1 MPLSSKA
8 VEHNDSATQKLFS
21 GRSESM
27 AAKRLVIV
35 VDGTAAMGPYWSTI
49 VSDYLEKIIRYF
61 CGQSRGQEHSGQIVE
76 LGVVMYKAHDGKG
89 LKVQRSGWSRDM
101 EKFIEWLLAFDFE
114 GCGQDNAAIAEGL
127 ADALGMFP
135 KPANRIE
142 AGQYF
147 LGERHCIL
155 VSASN
160 PYPIPSQLELP
171 KISDGF
177 CGVETYSSMTDA
189 KTVAEMFIQ
198 CFVSLS
204 VISPKKFPKLR
215 EIYNAGNE
223 SHNGTDPSLYNAKH
237 PQFLILLSEK
247 FLEAHAALYHCE
259 TMSTSSINS
268 AVAVGTNSVPMNS
281 NFRPARSGLPQ
292 DQNNSPA
299 GNIPTETSTVPA
311 VSQDWCV
318 PPHDFSTS
326 IPISGQTSSL
336 SYSFKEEITEEE
348 IMRALS
354 PEKFT
359 LSQNT
364 STTNPTSVCGG
375 TPPEIMTSAADAG
388 ENSGGHSIMS
398 TVKENPH
405 DDTSV
410 FDWRSLLRATQST
423 ESTSKHLC
431 SITSASGN
439 LNNSKPAELGSTSTK
454 EQGPFKSNEPQGVT
468 SQALAGTS
476 ESLQSTTD
484 SSFMSSSFI
493 SGISQPEIL
502 QATYAGIHSPHFSML
517 SPMAKSEALL
527 GTSQTTQTSAS
538 SFTSNTSKLSGNLR
552 TMQPLASLRRT
563 IGNNRLQSKK
573 RQRGQLGVSSH
584 RGRSVSI
591 VERSQHISGG
601 TEISAAID
609 LEHNYVMAWE
619 GDISAKK
626 KDKVIIVRRLKAYQ
640 KKSAPETL
648 TADWPQTLQIV
659 REIPQRLINKTR
671 PYDGH
676 ADYMIF
682 EASNDHRVYE
692 QFRKKELGVRIDLP
706 SQTLIFTPTG
716 APCRFIGTLFPGDCP
731 LYKSCEQEQ
740 NDQATADE
748 SAMNET
754 D

>member
-1 MPLSSKA
+1 
-8 VEHNDSATQKLFS
+8 
-21 GRSESM
+21 M

-35 VDGTAAMGPYWSTI
+35 VDGTAAMGPYWRTI

-61 CGQSRGQEHSGQIVE
+61 CGQSRGQEYSGQIVE

-89 LKVQRSGWSRDM
+89 LKVRRSGWSRDM

-127 ADALGMFP
+127 ADALVMFP
-135 KPANRIE
+135 KPANGTE

-155 VSASN
+155 VAASN

-177 CGVETYSSMTDA
+177 CGVETYLSTTDA
-189 KTVAEMFIQ
+189 KIVAEMFIQ
-198 CFVSLS
+198 
-204 VISPKKFPKLR
+204 
-215 EIYNAGNE
+215 GND

-237 PQFLILLSEK
+237 PQFLVLLSEK
-247 FLEAHAALYHCE
+247 FLEAHAALYQCE

-268 AVAVGTNSVPMNS
+268 AVAVGTSSVPMNS
-281 NFRPARSGLPQ
+281 NFRLALPGYKFTNPAKNVTIILNLFVGLPQ

-311 VSQDWCV
+311 ESQDWCV

-348 IMRALS
+348 IMGALS

-439 LNNSKPAELGSTSTK
+439 LNNSKPAELGSMST
-454 EQGPFKSNEPQGVT
+454 EVQGPSKSNESQGVT

-484 SSFMSSSFI
+484 SSFISSSFI
-493 SGISQPEIL
+493 SGNFEISQPEIL
-502 QATYAGIHSPHFSML
+502 RTTYAGIHSPHFSML
-517 SPMAKSEALL
+517 SPIAKSEALS
-527 GTSQTTQTSAS
+527 GTSQTTQNLAS
-538 SFTSNTSKLSGNLR
+538 LFTSKTSKLSGNLR
-552 TMQPLASLRRT
+552 NMQHLASLRRT
-563 IGNNRLQSKK
+563 IGKNRLQSKK
-573 RQRGQLGVSSH
+573 RQRGQLGVPSH

-591 VERSQHISGG
+591 VKRSQHISGG
-601 TEISAAID
+601 TEMSAAID
-609 LEHNYVMAWE
+609 LEQNYVKAWE
-619 GDISAKK
+619 GDISAKR
-626 KDKVIIVRRLKAYQ
+626 KDKVIIVSRLKAYR
-640 KKSAPETL
+640 KKSAPEML

-659 REIPQRLINKTR
+659 CEIPQRLINKT

-692 QFRKKELGVRIDLP
+692 QFRKKELCVRIDLP

>member
-1 MPLSSKA
+1 
-8 VEHNDSATQKLFS
+8 
-21 GRSESM
+21 
-27 AAKRLVIV
+27 
-35 VDGTAAMGPYWSTI
+35 MGPYWRTI
-49 VSDYLEKIIRYF
+49 VSGYLEKIIRYF
-61 CGQSRGQEHSGQIVE
+61 CGQSRGKEHSGQIVE

-89 LKVQRSGWSRDM
+89 LKVRRSGWSRDM
-101 EKFIEWLLAFDFE
+101 EKFIEWLLAFDFA

-127 ADALGMFP
+127 ADALVMFP
-135 KPANRIE
+135 KPANGIE

-155 VSASN
+155 VAASN
-160 PYPIPSQLELP
+160 PYPIPSQLEMP

-177 CGVETYSSMTDA
+177 CGVETYSSITDA

-198 CFVSLS
+198 CFMSLS

-215 EIYNAGNE
+215 EIYNAGND

-247 FLEAHAALYHCE
+247 FLEAHAALYQCE
-259 TMSTSSINS
+259 TMSISSINS

-281 NFRPARSGLPQ
+281 NFRLARSGFVMNLHLTAKNLTIILNLFVGLPQ

-299 GNIPTETSTVPA
+299 GNIPTETSTVQPA

-318 PPHDFSTS
+318 PPRDFSTS
-326 IPISGQTSSL
+326 IPKSGQTSSL
-336 SYSFKEEITEEE
+336 SYSFKEEFIEEE
-348 IMRALS
+348 IMGAHS

-364 STTNPTSVCGG
+364 SPTNPTSVCG
-375 TPPEIMTSAADAG
+375 ADAG

-405 DDTSV
+405 EDTSV

-439 LNNSKPAELGSTSTK
+439 LNNSKPAELGSMSTK
-454 EQGPFKSNEPQGVT
+454 EQGPSKSNEPQGVT

-484 SSFMSSSFI
+484 SSFISSSFM
-493 SGISQPEIL
+493 SGNFEISQPEIL
-502 QATYAGIHSPHFSML
+502 RTTYAGIHSPHFSML

-527 GTSQTTQTSAS
+527 GTSQTIQTLAS
-538 SFTSNTSKLSGNLR
+538 SFTSKTSKLSGNLR

-573 RQRGQLGVSSH
+573 RQRGQSGVSSH
-584 RGRSVSI
+584 KGRSVSI
-591 VERSQHISGG
+591 VERSQHITGG

-619 GDISAKK
+619 GDVSAKK
-626 KDKVIIVRRLKAYQ
+626 KDKVIIVSRLKQAYR

-659 REIPQRLINKTR
+659 REIPQRLINKT

-676 ADYMIF
+676 ADYTIF

-692 QFRKKELGVRIDLP
+692 QFRKKELCVRIDLP
-706 SQTLIFTPTG
+706 SQKLIFTPTG
-716 APCRFIGTLFPGDCP
+716 APCRFIGTLFPRDCP
-731 LYKSCEQEQ
+731 LYKSREQEQ

>member
-1 MPLSSKA
+1 
-8 VEHNDSATQKLFS
+8 
-21 GRSESM
+21 M

-35 VDGTAAMGPYWSTI
+35 VDGTAAMGPYWRTI

-89 LKVQRSGWSRDM
+89 LKVRRSGWSRDM
-101 EKFIEWLLAFDFE
+101 DKFIEWLLAFDFE

-127 ADALGMFP
+127 ADALVMIP
-135 KPANRIE
+135 KPANGIE
-142 AGQYF
+142 AAQYF

-155 VSASN
+155 VAASN

-177 CGVETYSSMTDA
+177 CGVETYLSMTDA

-215 EIYNAGNE
+215 EIYNAGND

-237 PQFLILLSEK
+237 PQFLVLLSEK

-268 AVAVGTNSVPMNS
+268 AVAVRTNSVPMNS
-281 NFRPARSGLPQ
+281 NFQLARSGYEFTIPDKNVTIILNLFVGLPQ

-318 PPHDFSTS
+318 PPRDFSTS

-348 IMRALS
+348 IMGALS

-398 TVKENPH
+398 TVKETPH

-439 LNNSKPAELGSTSTK
+439 LNNSKPAELGSMSTK
-454 EQGPFKSNEPQGVT
+454 EQGPSKSNEPQGVT

-502 QATYAGIHSPHFSML
+502 QTTYAGIHSPHFSML
-517 SPMAKSEALL
+517 PPMAKSEALS
-527 GTSQTTQTSAS
+527 GTLQTTQTSAS

-584 RGRSVSI
+584 RGRSKFP
-591 VERSQHISGG
+591 
-601 TEISAAID
+601 
-609 LEHNYVMAWE
+609 L
-619 GDISAKK
+619 
-626 KDKVIIVRRLKAYQ
+626 
-640 KKSAPETL
+640 P
-648 TADWPQTLQIV
+648 
-659 REIPQRLINKTR
+659 LIWNTT
-671 PYDGH
+671 
-676 ADYMIF
+676 M
-682 EASNDHRVYE
+682 
-692 QFRKKELGVRIDLP
+692 
-706 SQTLIFTPTG
+706 
-716 APCRFIGTLFPGDCP
+716 
-731 LYKSCEQEQ
+731 
-740 NDQATADE
+740 
-748 SAMNET
+748 
-754 D
+754 

>member
-1 MPLSSKA
+1 YEFTLPAKNVTIIL
-8 VEHNDSATQKLFS
+8 NLF
-21 GRSESM
+21 
-27 AAKRLVIV
+27 V
-35 VDGTAAMGPYWSTI
+35 
-49 VSDYLEKIIRYF
+49 
-61 CGQSRGQEHSGQIVE
+61 
-76 LGVVMYKAHDGKG
+76 
-89 LKVQRSGWSRDM
+89 
-101 EKFIEWLLAFDFE
+101 
-114 GCGQDNAAIAEGL
+114 
-127 ADALGMFP
+127 
-135 KPANRIE
+135 
-142 AGQYF
+142 
-147 LGERHCIL
+147 
-155 VSASN
+155 
-160 PYPIPSQLELP
+160 
-171 KISDGF
+171 
-177 CGVETYSSMTDA
+177 
-189 KTVAEMFIQ
+189 
-198 CFVSLS
+198 
-204 VISPKKFPKLR
+204 
-215 EIYNAGNE
+215 
-223 SHNGTDPSLYNAKH
+223 
-237 PQFLILLSEK
+237 
-247 FLEAHAALYHCE
+247 
-259 TMSTSSINS
+259 
-268 AVAVGTNSVPMNS
+268 
-281 NFRPARSGLPQ
+281 GLPQ

-299 GNIPTETSTVPA
+299 GNIPTETSTVLLTCFMFSPLSLSWDLQPA

-659 REIPQRLINKTR
+659 REIPQRLINKT
-671 PYDGH
+671 
-676 ADYMIF
+676 
-682 EASNDHRVYE
+682 
-692 QFRKKELGVRIDLP
+692 IDLP